1 MTGDGMT
8 AEQQCFAQYG
18 LDDRILQTLELLG
31 MEQPTAVQR
40 EVIPKVLQKQDLI
53 AQAQTGSGKTAAY
66 GIPLCQLVDWE
77 ENHPQVLILTPTRE
91 LAMQVQQE
99 IMDIGKLKRIKV
111 PALYGKHSFRQQE
124 KDLKQ
129 KSHMVVGTPG
139 RVLDHLERGTL
150 FTGSIGYLSLIHI

>member
-1 MTGDGMT
+1 MTGDGKT

-40 EVIPKVLQKQDLI
+40 EVIPNVLQKRDLI

-99 IMDIGKLKRIKV
+99 IMDIGKL
-111 PALYGKHSFRQQE
+111 F
-124 KDLKQ
+124 
-129 KSHMVVGTPG
+129 
-139 RVLDHLERGTL
+139 
-150 FTGSIGYLSLIHI
+150 